1 MAKKSKATNR
11 PLINEL
17 NDHYIKGTQDND
29 QRRTRE
35 NGWNDV
41 LESYLGIL
49 PRNWPYLSE
58 IVNPIP
64 RRIILEKNARLF
76 NGKLKGRLAPR
87 EGGDLIKAKI
97 NNAILDFQWD
107 NASEGGS
114 MLEKWALMD
123 IQARLF
129 GASFALTY
137 WNTDDGFEGNEM
149 KVLDNRDIW
158 VDYTV
163 GHIKSAN
170 WVDVREWLG
179 VDYIMSRDDI
189 YDLGELKALSFKE
202 SGGDRRDTYY
212 ESVIKTIKGLEDRV
226 GTDIAFPTVEVVTEY
241 RRDRWITWLPNLNV
255 VIRDIENP
263 YKHKRIPVVQLRYY
277 GVGDDVYGDS
287 EVEPILPLWRADCS
301 LFSGTVDTINLRQ
314 RPPIKVAN
322 NSTVRTDTLE
332 YGPSAVWFVGDSV
345 NNVMEV
351 QTGSEIVNNFQVI
364 HGAILQ
370 AIESAMGETSQGVS
384 TVTPFNPEKTAT
396 EIKPSEKQKLSRD
409 QQNQIYL
416 EQALKDQM
424 MLWQRNNQQF
434 MFDDPTRKIITL
446 RIVGKEM
453 IKDLQESGLDS
464 ESMDEEVLTALK
476 EMIDESGGE
485 VSDGM
490 LDRVARSVKTYKHSV
505 ITNPEEM
512 DPENFQVKPKL
523 EVEGDTGSL
532 HILPEDL
539 DGMYDYIP
547 VVTSMAV
554 NAADMQ
560 REGRDQALQ
569 LLLSPTVQQQL
580 QLEGEKLKVKEL
592 LVQTLED
599 KGVTDADKFFES
611 IQQQPNL
618 TGAGGIPQ
626 GPQDLTNDPNGGMA
640 GYPTGAPDGGE
651 AILS

>member
-1 MAKKSKATNR
+1 
-11 PLINEL
+11 
-17 NDHYIKGTQDND
+17 
-29 QRRTRE
+29 
-35 NGWNDV
+35 
-41 LESYLGIL
+41 
-49 PRNWPYLSE
+49 
-58 IVNPIP
+58 
-64 RRIILEKNARLF
+64 
-76 NGKLKGRLAPR
+76 
-87 EGGDLIKAKI
+87 
-97 NNAILDFQWD
+97 
-107 NASEGGS
+107 
-114 MLEKWALMD
+114 
-123 IQARLF
+123 
-129 GASFALTY
+129 
-137 WNTDDGFEGNEM
+137 
-149 KVLDNRDIW
+149 
-158 VDYTV
+158 
-163 GHIKSAN
+163 
-170 WVDVREWLG
+170 
-179 VDYIMSRDDI
+179 
-189 YDLGELKALSFKE
+189 
-202 SGGDRRDTYY
+202 
-212 ESVIKTIKGLEDRV
+212 
-226 GTDIAFPTVEVVTEY
+226 
-241 RRDRWITWLPNLNV
+241 
-255 VIRDIENP
+255 
-263 YKHKRIPVVQLRYY
+263 
-277 GVGDDVYGDS
+277 
-287 EVEPILPLWRADCS
+287 
-301 LFSGTVDTINLRQ
+301 
-314 RPPIKVAN
+314 
-322 NSTVRTDTLE
+322 
-332 YGPSAVWFVGDSV
+332 
-345 NNVMEV
+345 
-351 QTGSEIVNNFQVI
+351 
-364 HGAILQ
+364 
-370 AIESAMGETSQGVS
+370 
-384 TVTPFNPEKTAT
+384 VTPFNPEKTAT
-396 EIKPSEKQKLSRD
+396 EIKASEKQKLSRD